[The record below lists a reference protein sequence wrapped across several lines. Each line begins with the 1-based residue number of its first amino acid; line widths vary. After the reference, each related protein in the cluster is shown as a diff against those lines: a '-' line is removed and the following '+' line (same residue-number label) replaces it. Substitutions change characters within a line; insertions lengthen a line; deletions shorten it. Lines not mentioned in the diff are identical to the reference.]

1 MSRATRVIAAVR
13 ASAFAGK
20 STATM
25 AAILLVMLQAGS
37 AAATSYQVPV
47 GPRAIA
53 MGGAFTAIAD
63 DISGIFWNPAGLAR
77 IGHQELIGTHANLY
91 GADITDNYFAFLL
104 PLSERQA
111 AAVDWYR
118 SGFDDEELAFGLNR
132 FDLSYSIRPHSK
144 FSLGANFKFLTQ
156 DIDLDG
162 VSVRSDKGQGL
173 DLGAMVFP
181 YKNIQLGVVVQDV
194 FDTQVGKADDAST
207 ATFPRNTRVG
217 IAYDYRKLG
226 TVAFDVDDR
235 YHLGAEVRPIKQ
247 IALRGG
253 FEKDRDGSEDPTYSF
268 GAGVEYGIFR
278 FDYAYVIPPVLKE
291 TSHMGLSIAFNFNP
305 SRVRIERVA
314 VDDIYA
320 SQYKTYARAP
330 IGTARVR
337 NLLDTPL
344 TTKITTFAPG
354 LMQAPTQQEVILRP
368 KATQEIPLNAV
379 FSENIMAQEG
389 DKPVQ
394 LQVSTTYQSRNLL
407 RTDKGS
413 GRGVVYG
420 PGAIDWGKGVEQAAA
435 FVTSTDPAVDGLA
448 REAVREASIA
458 QADAFGNRN
467 LLYAAALFDALGAMG
482 VTYVPDPNNP
492 YSTMSETPKAVDTVH
507 YPRETLEKRTG
518 DCDDTS
524 ILMAALLGNVGV
536 PTKLV
541 DVPGHIFL
549 LLDTGLHE
557 RNRLNLSLD
566 ESKYVIADDGV
577 WIPLETTLL
586 GKGFTEA
593 WSKGADEYNSWQ
605 ARGLAQLV
613 DVTEAQAVYAPS
625 ALPGEPAKTVALDVG
640 VLKTAL
646 AVDVQAVSVW
656 KNDFMTTR
664 YVGISGAEPTSAAAL
679 NELAH
684 VYFLAGELDKARANL
699 EQVLIG
705 DAKSAAAS
713 NNLANVYAA
722 TGDVEKAVDHYW
734 RALDVTPNDPGVW
747 LNLGLVVYAYGDT
760 TTSTTPIEEGLRL
773 SGGYDEA
780 CGILGLKGET
790 LDRGLAQRKEK
801 TLSPEEARALLK
813 SVMAR
818 IPGAIFKDTTAVG
831 PTVPG
836 GKKPVAPARPV
847 RTRIAATRAGERMVL
862 QDYLYWK
869 E

>member
-1 MSRATRVIAAVR
+1 VP
-13 ASAFAGK
+13 AGK
-20 STATM
+20 IGTILM
-25 AAILLVMLQAGS
+25 AVILTGLYAGPVS
-37 AAATSYQVPV
+37 ATSYQVPV

-53 MGGAFTAIAD
+53 MGGAFTAISD
-63 DISGIFWNPAGLAR
+63 DISAIFWNPAGLAQ

-104 PLSERQA
+104 PVSERQA

-118 SGFDDEELAFGLNR
+118 SGFDDEELGFGLNR
-132 FDLSYSIRPHSK
+132 FDLSYSIRPHSR
-144 FSLGANFKFLTQ
+144 FSVGANFKFLTQ

-162 VSVRSDKGQGL
+162 VSVRSDKGQGM

-181 YKNIQLGVVVQDV
+181 YKNVQLGIVVQDV
-194 FDTQVGKADDAST
+194 FDTQVGESDDAST

-217 IAYDYRKLG
+217 IAYDYRQLG

-247 IALRGG
+247 IAIRGG
-253 FEKDRDGSEDPTYSF
+253 FEKDREGDEDPTYSF

-305 SRVRIERVA
+305 SRVRIEKVA

-330 IGTARVR
+330 VATARVR

-379 FSENIMAQEG
+379 FSDNIMAQEG

-394 LQVSTTYQSRNLL
+394 IQVTTTYQSRNLL

-435 FVTSTDPAVDGLA
+435 FVTSTDPAVDALA
-448 REAVREASIA
+448 RQAVRQASA
-458 QADAFGNRN
+458 EQEDAFGNRN
-467 LLYAAALFDALGAMG
+467 LLYAAALFDALGAIG

-507 YPRETLEKRTG
+507 YPRQTLEKRSG

-541 DVPGHIFL
+541 DVPGHVFL

-566 ESKYVIADDGV
+566 ESMYVIADDGV

-586 GKGFTEA
+586 GKGFNEA
-593 WSKGADEYNSWQ
+593 WTKGADEYTSWQ
-605 ARGLAQLV
+605 ARGLVQLA

-625 ALPGEPAKTVALDVG
+625 ALPGLPARPVELNEG
-640 VLKTAL
+640 FLRTAL
-646 AVDVQAVSVW
+646 ATDAQAVAAW
-656 KNDFMTTR
+656 KNEFMTTR
-664 YVGISGAEPTSAAAL
+664 YAGVSGTAPASAAAM

-684 VYFLAGELDKARANL
+684 VYFLAGELDKARTNL
-699 EQVLIG
+699 EQVLTG
-705 DAKSAAAS
+705 DPKSASAS
-713 NNLANVYAA
+713 NNLANVHAA
-722 TGDVEKAVDHYW
+722 TGDAEKAIDHYW
-734 RALDVTPNDPGVW
+734 RALDAAPNDPGIW

-760 TTSTTPIEEGLRL
+760 TTSMAPIEEGLRL
-773 SGGYDEA
+773 SGGYEEA

-790 LDRGLAQRKEK
+790 LDRGLAPQKEK

-818 IPGAIFKDTTAVG
+818 IPSAVFMDTTSAG
-831 PTVPG
+831 TGVPADA
-836 GKKPVAPARPV
+836 KKPVAPARPA